1 MSRTVRVGV
10 DVGGTFT
17 DFVLLA
23 GDGSTRTLKI
33 PSTPRQPE
41 HAVIEGVGTLLAQS
55 DISPESVS
63 EVLHG
68 TTVGSNTL
76 LQKAGARCGLITTA
90 GFRDVL
96 EIGRVRTPTMF
107 DLSWRKPEP
116 LVPRRWRL
124 EVRERIAA
132 DGSVLEPLD
141 TQGVLEAGRALVGQ
155 GIESIAICF
164 LNSYVNPVHEQA
176 AARVLAEAFAGISV
190 TASVD
195 VLPSMGEYER
205 CSTTVVN
212 AYVIPALRGY
222 LTRLGQGLREIG
234 IDAPLLIGNSN
245 GGLSS
250 AEVAQTKPVFFITS
264 GRASGAVGAARL
276 GTSIANPDLIAFDMG
291 GTTASATMVRGG
303 DVSRTHEYEFRDG
316 ISTPSRFIKAGGYM
330 MRVPTV
336 DVAEVGSGAGSI
348 ASLDEGGLL
357 RVGPVSAGA
366 LPGPA
371 CYGLGG
377 DKPTVTDANVALGL
391 LPTVLGGGS
400 MHLDREAAQAAIAHH
415 IGEPAGLHVD
425 DAAQGIRDVVN
436 ANMAR
441 AIRAVTVERGLDP
454 RDFML
459 LAFGGSGPV
468 HACDVAATL
477 GMKRVL
483 FPAAPGVFTA
493 AGMLAGRLEHHFLR
507 PFARYLD
514 RLDPPALAMT
524 RRDMEAAARTA
535 FGMEGHGAEAVEF
548 AFSLDM
554 RFQGQE
560 ASLPVPLPAAPDA
573 AALRRAFLDEY
584 RATYGYVSDDRVEIV
599 AVRLAA
605 TLADGQ
611 VLDFSAMRRADA
623 VGGAEPRARRA
634 HFGRNAGWIDAP
646 VVSRAELVEAATGP
660 LILESDDCT
669 IVIPIGAK
677 AEPDATGNLLVTLA

>member
-1 MSRTVRVGV
+1 MSRTVRIGV

-33 PSTPRQPE
+33 PSTPGQPE
-41 HAVIEGVGTLLAQS
+41 RAVVDGIGALLTGA
-55 DISPESVS
+55 DIGPESVS

-124 EVRERIAA
+124 EVRERVAA

-141 TQGVLEAGRALVGQ
+141 TQGVVEAGKALVGQ

-164 LNSYVNPVHEQA
+164 LNSYVNPIHEQA
-176 AARVLAEAFAGISV
+176 AARVLAESFPDISV

-276 GTSIANPDLIAFDMG
+276 GASIATPDLIAFDMG

-400 MHLDREAAQAAIAHH
+400 MHLDREAAQAAITRH
-415 IGEPAGLHVD
+415 IGEPAGLNVD

-535 FGMEGHGAEAVEF
+535 FGMEGHSADAVDF

-584 RATYGYVSDDRVEIV
+584 RATYGYVSDDRVEII
-599 AVRLAA
+599 AVRLIA
-605 TLADGQ
+605 TLADGR
-611 VLDFSAMRRADA
+611 VLDFSAMRGADT
-623 VGGAEPRARRA
+623 VGAAEGRTRRA
-634 HFGRNAGWIDAP
+634 HFGRKAGWIDAP
-646 VVSRAELVEAATGP
+646 VMTRAALVDAATGP

-669 IVIPIGAK
+669 IVIPVGALAK
-677 AEPDATGNLLVTLA
+677 PDATGNLLVTLA

>member
-1 MSRTVRVGV
+1 MSRTVRIGV

-23 GDGSTRTLKI
+23 GDGSIRTLKI
-33 PSTPRQPE
+33 SSTPSQPE
-41 HAVIEGVGTLLAQS
+41 RAVIDGIGTLLARA
-55 DISPESVS
+55 DISPDSVS

-76 LQKAGARCGLITTA
+76 LQKAGALCGLITTA

-132 DGSVLEPLD
+132 DGSILEPLD
-141 TQGVLEAGRALVGQ
+141 TDGVVEAGEALVGQ

-164 LNSYVNPVHEQA
+164 LNSYVNPIHEQA
-176 AARVLAEAFAGISV
+176 AARVLAEAFPGISV

-222 LTRLGQGLREIG
+222 LRRLGQGLREIG

-245 GGLSS
+245 GGLST

-276 GTSIANPDLIAFDMG
+276 GTSIGTPDLIAFDMG

-357 RVGPVSAGA
+357 RVGPASAGA

-377 DKPTVTDANVALGL
+377 DRPTVTDANVALGL

-400 MHLDREAAQAAIAHH
+400 LSLDREAARAAIARY
-415 IGEPAGLHVD
+415 IGEPSGLGVD
-425 DAAQGIRDVVN
+425 AAAQGIRDVVN

-507 PFARYLD
+507 PFGRYLD
-514 RLDPPALAMT
+514 RLDPPTLAMT
-524 RRDMEAAARTA
+524 RRDMEAVARTA
-535 FGMEGHGAEAVEF
+535 FGAEGHGADAVHL

-560 ASLPVPLPAAPDA
+560 ASLPVPLPATPDA
-573 AALRRAFLDEY
+573 AALRCAFLDAY
-584 RATYGYVSDDRVEIV
+584 RETYGYVSDDRVEIV
-599 AVRLAA
+599 AIRLAA

-611 VLDFSAMRRADA
+611 VLDFSAMRRADTA
-623 VGGAEPRARRA
+623 GVAGRRIRRA
-634 HFGRNAGWIDAP
+634 YFGRKAGWIDAP
-646 VVSRAELVEAATGP
+646 VMTRAALVDATTGP

-669 IVIPIGAK
+669 IVIPSGAK
-677 AEPDATGNLLVTLA
+677 AEPDATGNLLVKLA

>member
-33 PSTPRQPE
+33 PSTPSQPE
-41 HAVIEGVGTLLAQS
+41 RAVIEGIGTLLAQA
-55 DISPESVS
+55 DTSPESVS

-76 LQKAGARCGLITTA
+76 LQKTGARCGLITTA

-132 DGSVLEPLD
+132 DGSVLVPLD
-141 TQGVLEAGRALVGQ
+141 TQGVVEAGEALVGQ

-245 GGLSS
+245 GGLST

-276 GTSIANPDLIAFDMG
+276 GASIGTPDLIAFDMG

-303 DVSRTHEYEFRDG
+303 NVSRTHEYEFRDG

-377 DKPTVTDANVALGL
+377 DRPTVTDANVALGL

-400 MHLDREAAQAAIAHH
+400 LSLDREAAQAAIARH

-468 HACDVAATL
+468 HACDVAETL

-483 FPAAPGVFTA
+483 FPATPGVFTA

-514 RLDPPALAMT
+514 RLDPTALATT
-524 RRDMEAAARTA
+524 RHDMEAVARTA
-535 FGMEGHGAEAVEF
+535 FGMDGYDADAVDF

-560 ASLPVPLPAAPDA
+560 ASLPVPLPATPDA
-573 AALRRAFLDEY
+573 GSLRCAYLDAY
-584 RATYGYVSDDRVEIV
+584 RETYGYVSDDRVEIV

-605 TLADGQ
+605 SLSDGH
-611 VLDFSAMRRADA
+611 VLDFSAMRRADMA
-623 VGGAEPRARRA
+623 GVVEPRLRRA
-634 HFGRNAGWIDAP
+634 HFGRKAGWIDAP
-646 VVSRAELVEAATGP
+646 VMTRAALVHATIGP

-669 IVIPIGAK
+669 IVIPVGAK

>member
-17 DFVLLA
+17 DFVMLA

-33 PSTPRQPE
+33 PSTPSQPE
-41 HAVIEGVGTLLAQS
+41 RAVIEGIGTLLAQA
-55 DISPESVS
+55 DIRPDSVS

-76 LQKAGARCGLITTA
+76 LQKTGARCGLITTA

-141 TQGVLEAGRALVGQ
+141 TQGVVEAGEALVGQ

-176 AARVLAEAFAGISV
+176 AARVLAETFAGISV

-245 GGLSS
+245 GGLST

-276 GTSIANPDLIAFDMG
+276 GTSIGTPDLIAFDMG

-377 DKPTVTDANVALGL
+377 DRPTVTDANVALGL

-400 MHLDREAAQAAIAHH
+400 LSLDREAAQAAIARH
-415 IGEPAGLHVD
+415 IGEPAGLGVD

-468 HACDVAATL
+468 HACDVAETL

-483 FPAAPGVFTA
+483 FPATPGVFTA

-514 RLDPPALAMT
+514 RLDPTALATT
-524 RRDMEAAARTA
+524 RRDMEAVARTA
-535 FGMEGHGAEAVEF
+535 FGMDGHDADAIDF

-560 ASLPVPLPAAPDA
+560 ASLPVPLPATPDA
-573 AALRRAFLDEY
+573 GSLRCAFLDAY
-584 RATYGYVSDDRVEIV
+584 RETYGYVSDDRVEIV

-605 TLADGQ
+605 SLSDGH
-611 VLDFSAMRRADA
+611 VLDFSAMRRADMA
-623 VGGAEPRARRA
+623 GVVEPRIRRA
-634 HFGRNAGWIDAP
+634 HFGRKAGWIDAP
-646 VVSRAELVEAATGP
+646 VMTRAALVHATIGP

-669 IVIPIGAK
+669 IVIPVGAK